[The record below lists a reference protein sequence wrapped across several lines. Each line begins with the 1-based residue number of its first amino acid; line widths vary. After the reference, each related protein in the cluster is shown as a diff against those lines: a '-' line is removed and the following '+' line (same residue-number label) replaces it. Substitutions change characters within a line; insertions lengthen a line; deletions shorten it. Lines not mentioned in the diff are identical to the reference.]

1 MIRYDEQILHP
12 DASFQF
18 SHKFMPNAQCQYPL
32 LVYANANSNTYIS
45 ISAIPGA
52 PRSQI

>member
-18 SHKFMPNAQCQYPL
+18 SHNFMPNAQCQKFFHY
-32 LVYANANSNTYIS
+32 
-45 ISAIPGA
+45 
-52 PRSQI
+52 